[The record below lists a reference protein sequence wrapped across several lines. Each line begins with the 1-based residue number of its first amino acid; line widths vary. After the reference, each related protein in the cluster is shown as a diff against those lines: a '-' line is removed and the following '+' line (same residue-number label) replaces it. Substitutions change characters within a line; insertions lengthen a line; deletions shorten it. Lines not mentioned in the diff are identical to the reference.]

1 MNEHFLESPVWCK
14 IQYQHIFGNFD
25 IICYNW
31 GGWNWHQDIRN
42 GISWYWY
49 WVLWGNLFA
58 VILLKLRNRRWYQI
72 CWNIRI
78 LVFWLKEYNWNSQLG
93 VGVVAVAGADTTELL
108 IRSYVSQSHTELL
121 TIEKIHD
128 SWNWNSICQN
138 EKSFLSVTLVSVVMV
153 LLLWFYTEIEISSHN
168 SIYPDANKLSKIS
181 KVEENKKKKVRW
193 KKMKKCE
200 LVQDQPGSKKS

>member
-1 MNEHFLESPVWCK
+1 MT
-14 IQYQHIFGNFD
+14 GT
-25 IICYNW
+25 
-31 GGWNWHQDIRN
+31 DIRISGMGYY
-42 GISWYWY
+42 GIDIGA
-49 WVLWGNLFA
+49 LLGNLFA

-72 CWNIRI
+72 CWNIRV

-168 SIYPDANKLSKIS
+168 SIYP
-181 KVEENKKKKVRW
+181 VRC
-193 KKMKKCE
+193 KQA
-200 LVQDQPGSKKS
+200 VQDQQGGRQ